1 MLKSSDLFHLSY
13 YNKAHFSGSIS
24 GMRYYIEKAKADDVP
39 VFKVWVFPG
48 PFCFE
53 KTADDVK
60 YFKTFDFAEE
70 SLSKIAD
77 WLNDQYEE
85 KATNWNK
92 YKSLIP

>member
-1 MLKSSDLFHLSY
+1 MLKSSDLFHISY
-13 YNKAHFSGSIS
+13 YNKTHFTGSIS
-24 GMRYYIEKAKADDVP
+24 GMRYYIEKAADNDVS

-60 YFKTFDFAEE
+60 YCKIFNFEEE
-70 SLSKIAD
+70 SLSEIAN
-77 WLNDQYEE
+77 WLNGQYEE
-85 KATNWNK
+85 RADEWNK